1 MQQGITTDVGKY
13 LGSGFRANAYI
24 SMWLFALLLKH
35 FLELNSQ
42 KEYSVNLLNVCKSFR
57 G

>member
-13 LGSGFRANAYI
+13 LGSGLRAKACI
-24 SMWLFALLLKH
+24 SMWLFALFYKH

-42 KEYSVNLLNVCKSFR
+42 KEYSGNSLIVRKGF
-57 G
+57 